1 MTNMA
6 TFYHNYP
13 YRRGFE
19 IYNVGRPFP
28 GFYYHMFLLFY
39 LYQGVEKNIWEINQ
53 FYAFSLKV
61 FPFGFV
67 GYEVYNFWS
76 PYHTNATYQ
85 IW

>member
-28 GFYYHMFLLFY
+28 GFYYHMFLFLIY
-39 LYQGVEKNIWEINQ
+39 TKE
-53 FYAFSLKV
+53 
-61 FPFGFV
+61 
-67 GYEVYNFWS
+67 
-76 PYHTNATYQ
+76 
-85 IW
+85 